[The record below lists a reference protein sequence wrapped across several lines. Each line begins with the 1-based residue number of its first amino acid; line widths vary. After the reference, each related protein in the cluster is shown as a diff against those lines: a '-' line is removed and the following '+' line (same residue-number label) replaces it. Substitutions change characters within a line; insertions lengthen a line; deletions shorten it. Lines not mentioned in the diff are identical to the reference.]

1 MASLQQ
7 ISELVAQRQLAPA
20 GTALRKLVR
29 QKSKPGIDW
38 QVAMGLAGQLGDQ
51 EIVLAAAQNW
61 RAQNP
66 SDPPRLV
73 AEIISLGS
81 IAKHKEAALLARQL
95 QRSSQSAADGY
106 YLEGFYQA
114 RFGKRDKALELCR
127 KALAIQPEHGTA
139 WEQIALLNGYED
151 RDADIAAMLDLE
163 TRLNTKEQ
171 LIALYY
177 ALGRTF
183 DHAGDADK
191 AFAYISK
198 GATLRT
204 GPAPFQ
210 IPPLLGYLDRLR
222 TSFNPAFVKQ
232 HENGDAGAGMVFILS
247 TPRAGSTLIEQII
260 ATVPAVTPT
269 SEHTILRSASLAL
282 DSMEPQDMARAATYT
297 SSDWRKIAQGY
308 FDGLRRRFGASKN
321 YTDKTLINYYYAG
334 LIRILFPAAKVIW
347 LRRDPRDV
355 VWSCFRSR
363 INANQ
368 WAENLDTTCSFVSAH
383 NQMCAYWAELFGDQL
398 LTLDY
403 EKLVSDPDATSMQ
416 IFNHIDLERPDAWGD
431 FYKSSNPVATAS
443 LAQVREPLNTKGI
456 ASWRRYEKFLA
467 PIYDKHFT

>member
-1 MASLQQ
+1 MASLEQ
-7 ISELVAQRQLAPA
+7 ISELVTRRELAPA
-20 GTALRKLVR
+20 STALRKLVR

-38 QVAMGLAGQLGDQ
+38 QVAMGLAWQLGDQ

-106 YLEGFYQA
+106 YLVGFYQA

-151 RDADIAAMLDLE
+151 RDADIAAMLALE

-171 LIALYY
+171 LIAPYY
-177 ALGRTF
+177 ALGRAF
-183 DHAGDADK
+183 DHADDTDK

-198 GATLRT
+198 GAALRT
-204 GPAPFQ
+204 GAAPFQ

-222 TSFNPAFVKQ
+222 KSFNPAFVKQ
-232 HENGDAGAGMVFILS
+232 HENGDAGAGLVFILS

-260 ATVPAVTPT
+260 STVPVVTPT
-269 SEHTILRSASLAL
+269 SEHTILRNASLVL
-282 DSMEPQDMARAATYT
+282 DSMEPQDMARATTYT
-297 SSDWRKIAQGY
+297 PSDWRKIAQGY
-308 FDGLRRRFGASKN
+308 FDGLRRRFGASKS

-355 VWSCFRSR
+355 VWSCYRSR

-368 WAENLDTTCSFVSAH
+368 WAESIETACSFIKSH
-383 NQMCAYWAELFGDQL
+383 NNMCAYWAELFGDQL

-403 EKLVSDPDATSMQ
+403 EQLVSTPDKTSQ
-416 IFNHIDLERPDAWGD
+416 KIFNHIGMERPDEWGD

-443 LAQVREPLNTKGI
+443 LAQVREPLNTKGVG
-456 ASWRRYEKFLA
+456 SWRRYEKFLT